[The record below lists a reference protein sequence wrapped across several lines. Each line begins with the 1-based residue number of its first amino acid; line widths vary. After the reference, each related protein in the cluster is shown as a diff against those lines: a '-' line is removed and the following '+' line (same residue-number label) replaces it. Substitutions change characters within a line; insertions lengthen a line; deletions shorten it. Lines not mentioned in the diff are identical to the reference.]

1 MSPFFLGVGERVK
14 WLTASW
20 SIGCGEIT
28 VVTRLGDGTVVYTIQ
43 VDGGRVVRLP
53 HSTVMRD

>member
-1 MSPFFLGVGERVK
+1 MSHSLFGVGERVK
-14 WLTASW
+14 WLTVSW
-20 SIGCGEIT
+20 SIGCGAIT
-28 VVTRLGDGTVVYTIQ
+28 AVAELGDGTVVYTVQ